1 MPKSAFHCE
10 LSGQTPKEL
19 AKLNVNG
26 IAVMPSSAKLHP
38 DLIPSLKGEMD
49 SWFITKGL
57 GIVNLVLSGDTLP
70 DGIESRGDV
79 EVLSHNWRWAT
90 VEVRISGVN
99 WLVDQPEVEWI
110 EPKFERKTLNDVA
123 DGVIDATIL
132 RNATQMAGINS
143 AWNALDGTG
152 IIVTVSDTGLDNGVN
167 NTNMHPDFR
176 DHIVGIHSYGIP
188 SGLQSYANPPTMTV
202 QQI

>member
-1 MPKSAFHCE
+1 
-10 LSGQTPKEL
+10 
-19 AKLNVNG
+19 
-26 IAVMPSSAKLHP
+26 
-38 DLIPSLKGEMD
+38 MD

-188 SGLQSYANPPTMTV
+188 SGLQSYANPPYNDGAADLDSGLSL
-202 QQI
+202 IHI

>member
-1 MPKSAFHCE
+1 MDDSEQIDLRNGVLDSNPVESLPDSPLQGFYILTHEYPVPSSWVHNLAQEGVECWSFLPKSAFHCE

-132 RNATQMAGINS
+132 RMQRK
-143 AWNALDGTG
+143 WLE
-152 IIVTVSDTGLDNGVN
+152 
-167 NTNMHPDFR
+167 
-176 DHIVGIHSYGIP
+176 
-188 SGLQSYANPPTMTV
+188 
-202 QQI
+202 